1 MSPRL
6 SPNQLL
12 PRLTGRLPKQTARQT
27 PPKRRH
33 PRPPVAN
40 DETSRA
46 RATHHCVRPGSDTRS
61 LSGWIRRGTRCSW
74 PNRLPPHALCRLR
87 LWVLNARP
95 RPLTPRPKP
104 LHSSLGRTC
113 FVCHPTREHLVPSP
127 HPTSRFRRRPKSAEG
142 HRRTG
147 HSPKTHARLAPV
159 RPAHLRRS
167 QRPTTRR
174 CWFGARYVQR
184 RRQQAGFISHRS
196 LRTPSRAF
204 PLGVSVDLSAPVDV
218 VDALGLS
225 PAFVRAPGCP

>member
-74 PNRLPPHALCRLR
+74 PNRLPPHPLCRLR